1 MTDHPDRPPRA
12 MSRRAMLPADQI
24 NAGPAWTA
32 VSGPGTPQRR
42 RIAFTDEDAARRF
55 AAGLPGWAAIS
66 SDDPEWEPLPGPLR
80 R

>member
-1 MTDHPDRPPRA
+1 
-12 MSRRAMLPADQI
+12 MLPADQI
-24 NAGPAWTA
+24 NAGPAWMA
-32 VSGPGTPQRR
+32 VSGLGTPQRR

-55 AAGLPGWAAIS
+55 AAALPGWAAIS